1 MPKPNRP
8 PNGGQ
13 PSRKRV
19 NTRPNPA
26 HGQALHRHTGRLKA
40 PDPHRRTPFRHN
52 IVD

>member
-13 PSRKRV
+13 PSR
-19 NTRPNPA
+19 NGQTPDPA
-26 HGQALHRHTGRLKA
+26 RGQALHRHTGRLKA
-40 PDPHRRTPFRHN
+40 PDPHSRTPFRHN